1 MAVESLKVSRARVVL
16 PIRQP
21 RLPNAAVVVS
31 GGRIQAVGQWKDL
44 RPHCAGSPTDLGEV
58 ALLPGLVNAHCHLD
72 YTDMAG
78 QLAPSRSF
86 TDWIK
91 RITELKGAWNRDDF
105 ARSWWHGA
113 QMLIRTGTTV
123 VGDVE
128 SAPDLLPEMWQ
139 ATPLRLTSFIELTGV
154 KSRRTPRAILDE
166 ALAAIAALPR
176 GRHRAFLSP
185 HAPYSTPPELLRRCG
200 AITRRRRWRITTHV
214 AESEEEYAMFTRR
227 GGPMFDW
234 LERNQRDM
242 SDCGGISPI
251 QHLARQNLLGD
262 RLLAVHANYLDRGD
276 ADLLAINRVHVIH
289 CPRSHAYFGHRPF
302 PVTAL
307 MRRGVNVCLGTD
319 SLATVATP
327 RGQTAALD
335 LFEEMRVFAQAHPRW
350 PPDAVLRLATL
361 NGARALGFA
370 GRVGEITPGA
380 WADLIAIPSSVG
392 LREVAAA
399 LVHNRQPVV
408 AAMIGG
414 EWIAGFPGAYC
425 TPSVQSAVGLREAL

>member
-1 MAVESLKVSRARVVL
+1 MAVESLKVLRARVVL

-21 RLPNAAVVVS
+21 RLSNAAVVVS
-31 GGRIQAVGQWKDL
+31 AGRIQAVGRWKDL
-44 RPHCAGSPTDLGEV
+44 RPHCAGPATDLGDV

-78 QLAPSRSF
+78 RLAPPRSF

-91 RITELKGAWNRDDF
+91 RITELKGAWNRADF
-105 ARSWWHGA
+105 ARSWSHGA

-128 SAPDLLPEMWQ
+128 SVPDLLPEMWQ
-139 ATPLRLTSFIELTGV
+139 ATPLRVTSFIELTGV
-154 KSRRTPRAILDE
+154 KSRRAPRAILDD
-166 ALAAIAALPR
+166 ALATIAALPR

-185 HAPYSTPPELLRRCG
+185 HAPYSTPPELLRRCA
-200 AITRRRRWRITTHV
+200 AIARRRRWRTTTHV
-214 AESEEEYAMFTRR
+214 AESEEEHAMFTS
-227 GGPMFDW
+227 GSGPMFDW

-242 SDCGGISPI
+242 SDCGGTSPI

-262 RLLAVHANYLDRGD
+262 HLLAVHANYLVRGD
-276 ADLLAINRVHVIH
+276 ADLLARHRVHVIH

-307 MRRGVNVCLGTD
+307 ARRGVNVCLGTD

-327 RGQTAALD
+327 RGHAVALD
-335 LFEEMRVFAQAHPRW
+335 LFEEMRVFAQTHPRW
-350 PPDAVLRLATL
+350 TPDAVLRLATL

-370 GRVGEITPGA
+370 GRAGEITPGA

-392 LREVAAA
+392 LGEVAAA
-399 LVHNRQPVV
+399 LVHNRQPV
-408 AAMIGG
+408 AAVMIGG
-414 EWIAGFPGAYC
+414 EWVADFPGAEC
-425 TPSVQSAVGLREAL
+425 APSARGTVGLREAP